1 MSIAESASARLL
13 VVLDV
18 DSTLIHDEVIELLA
32 EHAGAGS
39 LVADITE
46 RAMRGELDFAQSLR
60 ERVATLR
67 GLRESVVVDV
77 ASRIRITDG
86 VPELVDA
93 VHAAGGI
100 VGVVS
105 GGFHELVDGLAER
118 LHLDLWRA
126 NRLQV
131 IDGILTGELDGP
143 VVDAAAKESA
153 LREWAKDAG
162 TPLSRTVAIGDGAN
176 DLRMMQAAALSV
188 AFCAKPA
195 VREQANVAVE
205 TRDLAQ
211 VLPLLGLRG

>member
-1 MSIAESASARLL
+1 MSTAESAPARLL

-32 EHAGAGS
+32 EHAGAGER
-39 LVADITE
+39 VARITE
-46 RAMRGELDFAQSLR
+46 RAMRGELDFAQSLK
-60 ERVATLR
+60 ERVSTLR
-67 GLRESVVVDV
+67 GLDESVFADV
-77 ASRIRITDG
+77 AARIRVTDG

-93 VHAAGGI
+93 VHAAGGL

-118 LHLDLWRA
+118 FGLDRWRA
-126 NRLQV
+126 NRLV
-131 IDGILTGELDGP
+131 VADGILTGDVDGP

-153 LREWAKDAG
+153 LREWAQDAG
-162 TPLSRTVAIGDGAN
+162 VALSRTVAIGDGAN
-176 DLRMMQAAALSV
+176 DLRMMHAAGLSV

-195 VREQANVAVE
+195 VRAAADVVVD
-205 TRDLAQ
+205 TRDLSQ

>member
-1 MSIAESASARLL
+1 MSAAESASARFL

-32 EHAGAGS
+32 EHAGAGE
-39 LVADITE
+39 LVAGITE
-46 RAMRGELDFAQSLR
+46 RAMRGELDFEQSLR

-67 GLRESVVVDV
+67 GLSEDVFTDV
-77 ASRIRITDG
+77 ARRIRITDG

-93 VHAAGGI
+93 VHSAGGL

-118 LHLDLWRA
+118 LGIDRWRA
-126 NRLQV
+126 NRLEV
-131 IDGILTGELDGP
+131 VDGVLTGAVDGP
-143 VVDAAAKESA
+143 VVDAAAKEAA
-153 LREWAKDAG
+153 LTEWAQDARVPA
-162 TPLSRTVAIGDGAN
+162 TRTVAIGDGAN
-176 DLRMMQAAALSV
+176 DLRMMGAAALSV

-195 VREQANVAVE
+195 VRAAANLAVDS
-205 TRDLAQ
+205 RDLSQ

>member
-67 GLRESVVVDV
+67 GLRESVFVDV

>member
-67 GLRESVVVDV
+67 GLRESVFVDV

-93 VHAAGGI
+93 VHGAGGI